1 MGDPAR
7 FRDSTQL
14 VLPSGALEG
23 VRAELERKFVL
34 SFVERSETVRIV
46 GSPVEING
54 ASDWLSRQGVFVP

>member
-34 SFVERSETVRIV
+34 SLVERSETVRIV
-46 GSPVEING
+46 GSPVEIND